1 MSLRIFYET
10 YIKKLD
16 HKSLFFPNKTV
27 FNLPAFKSFVLTTF
41 NFILQMLEKR
51 LSVPDEQFCACVVNH
66 NNRHFPGHL
75 YSRSQK
81 DDSICR
87 SFLGKI
93 VDAKV

>member
-1 MSLRIFYET
+1 M
-10 YIKKLD
+10 D
-16 HKSLFFPNKTV
+16 HKSLFFPNKKV

-75 YSRSQK
+75 YRVRRKMTAFADHFWVRLSMQK
-81 DDSICR
+81 C
-87 SFLGKI
+87 
-93 VDAKV
+93 KVREK